1 VILSKMKSH
10 RSPKK
15 LILLAESIGKDK
27 SLVQGPGGNVS
38 IKTRNGIWVKRSGT
52 WLERAR
58 TSEIFY
64 FLPRIKVN
72 GETSYQQNADYQLSI
87 ETPFHTLIP
96 SRCVLHVHSVG
107 SLTWGL
113 REITDTTYDVMKKLN
128 LYFAPYIKPGI
139 EIADYIT
146 ENPNVLKSKGIVLA
160 NHGLI
165 TWSRTTRG
173 GFRKLMRLEKAL
185 MSEAVGIKLK
195 STDGKFEDRN
205 QELAPLTPDHAVFF
219 SENGMVQEW
228 VQEMKKSILCALDL
242 IPDDQKISYLSSED
256 VLDLVSWDAEK
267 IRRKLNE

>member
-1 VILSKMKSH
+1 VIHSEKKSL

-15 LILLAESIGKDK
+15 LILLAESIGKDR

-58 TSEIFY
+58 SSEIFC
-64 FLPRIKVN
+64 FVPKIRIN
-72 GETSYQQNADYQLSI
+72 GERSYQLNADSQLSI

-96 SRCVLHVHSVG
+96 SKCVLHVHSVG

-113 REITDTTYDVMKKLN
+113 REINDTTYDVMKKLN
-128 LYFAPYIKPGI
+128 LHFAPYIKPGI
-139 EIADYIT
+139 EIADYISK
-146 ENPNVLKSKGIVLA
+146 NPNVLKSKGIVLA

-173 GFRKLMRLEKAL
+173 GFRKLIRLEKAL
-185 MSEAVGIKLK
+185 LNEAMDLKRK
-195 STDGKFEDRN
+195 STSWKFEHRDN
-205 QELAPLTPDHAVFF
+205 DMAPLTPDHAVFF
-219 SENGMVQEW
+219 SENEPVHDW
-228 VQEMKKSILCALDL
+228 VKEMRKSLLCALDL
-242 IPDDQKISYLSSED
+242 IPGDQKVSYLSSDD

-267 IRRKLNE
+267 TRRKINE